1 MTLSREEGPRT
12 PPREPVRG
20 WLGRIER
27 VGNALPDPLTLFAL
41 GTALVFLGSWLG
53 ERAGWSCTLLDAN
66 GAERVEHARSLLS
79 SDGLRWLA
87 TELVP
92 IYVNFKPLGL
102 VLCASIGVAVA
113 EKSGFL
119 AAALRAVLLYVP
131 RALLTPA
138 TLLVGVCSSLASDA
152 GFVVLPPLAA
162 AVYRSFGRSAA
173 LGIATVTAGVA
184 VGFGANPFL
193 TSLDAVLAGMTE
205 QSARLIEPG
214 YVVNV
219 ACNWHFKVVSALLL
233 VLVGWFVSERI
244 VAPRLAG
251 TGFASRARTGEPMTE
266 LALPRNERR
275 GLVFA
280 LVALLLLLAFF
291 VLNQQAEWGFLHDP
305 PGAGSAAQPTW
316 VRAIIALILALFLIP
331 GLVYGIVAGT
341 IRSDRDVAR
350 MLTEY
355 FGILATYLVLAF
367 FAALL
372 VAAFERS
379 NLGLLLA
386 IEGGNVLLQLALPT
400 WLLLFAFVL
409 LTALLDLLVVSMSA
423 KWALLATIFV
433 PLFMRLG
440 ISPELTQAAYRV
452 GDSLS
457 NPISPMNMYL
467 VIVLAFLRRHD
478 ERSGFGTLISLLAPF
493 ALAYALTWIPLL
505 LGWLALGLPLGP
517 GGALAYPAGG

>member
-1 MTLSREEGPRT
+1 MSRREGPA

-53 ERAGWSCTLLDAN
+53 ERAGWSCTVLDAR
-66 GAERVEHARSLLS
+66 GVERVEHARSLLS

-162 AVYRSFGRSAA
+162 AVYRSFGRPAA

-205 QSARLIEPG
+205 QSARLIEPA

-244 VAPRLAG
+244 VAPRLA
-251 TGFASRARTGEPMTE
+251 RTGLANGAGAPATE
-266 LALPRNERR
+266 LALPRSERR
-275 GLVFA
+275 GLACAFA
-280 LVALLLLLAFF
+280 ALLLLLALF

-316 VRAIIALILALFLIP
+316 VRAIIALIVALFLIP
-331 GLVYGIVAGT
+331 
-341 IRSDRDVAR
+341 
-350 MLTEY
+350 
-355 FGILATYLVLAF
+355 
-367 FAALL
+367 
-372 VAAFERS
+372 
-379 NLGLLLA
+379 
-386 IEGGNVLLQLALPT
+386 
-400 WLLLFAFVL
+400 
-409 LTALLDLLVVSMSA
+409 
-423 KWALLATIFV
+423 
-433 PLFMRLG
+433 
-440 ISPELTQAAYRV
+440 
-452 GDSLS
+452 
-457 NPISPMNMYL
+457 
-467 VIVLAFLRRHD
+467 
-478 ERSGFGTLISLLAPF
+478 
-493 ALAYALTWIPLL
+493 
-505 LGWLALGLPLGP
+505 
-517 GGALAYPAGG
+517 